1 MKCFAFFHSLINWR
15 VFYTYSTSQFK
26 LAIFHVLNDHIC
38 LLTTLLD
45 IYIPFIYHSVFI
57 KNL

>member
-1 MKCFAFFHSLINWR
+1 MKCFAFFHSLINWH

-45 IYIPFIYHSVFI
+45 SAFIYHSVFI